1 MAIELSGLG
10 RVYLRLAEELK
21 FWGINPAIVNVH
33 ISIDNV
39 GSGHAALAKRAIQ
52 LYLDDILAGQGEQEM
67 QFHWRRIYYG
77 YCSLQTAS
85 SRFKFALVAGYLF
98 KRMTHRH
105 ASFSTSS

>member
-39 GSGHAALAKRAIQ
+39 ASGHAALAKKAIR
-52 LYLDDILAGQGEQEM
+52 LYLDEILAACGEAEM
-67 QFHWRRIYYG
+67 QKQWRRIYTG
-77 YCSLQTAS
+77 YRSLQIAG
-85 SRFKFALVAGYLF
+85 SRFKVALVINYLL
-98 KRMTHRH
+98 KGTTDRPAVIS
-105 ASFSTSS
+105 AS